1 MTREE
6 ARKLIGDIY
15 WLESPYTGCLY
26 TRLPHGLHAY
36 LTRVGKRRTVIEVW
50 KMGDNKPMRKLYGD
64 IRRSE
69 DRLKK
74 LIVTYIVNRKI

>member
-1 MTREE
+1 
-6 ARKLIGDIY
+6 
-15 WLESPYTGCLY
+15 
-26 TRLPHGLHAY
+26 
-36 LTRVGKRRTVIEVW
+36 
-50 KMGDNKPMRKLYGD
+50 MGYNKPMRKLYGD